1 MIRYG
6 IYAMVLI
13 FAASSAVG
21 AQTTATSNAV
31 DDRLFAAAASESGAA
46 ELALSRLGLEKAAD
60 PELKKFSER
69 MIEDHSMLSKELM
82 TVARSKQVALPEGLG
97 HCARFTLQS
106 LSGLSSEHFDT
117 CYAEAQMVAHKQAV
131 AAIRAEA
138 ERGADADLKALAAK
152 ALPKLKGHMAM
163 IKPIGMKY
171 EKGEAHA
178 AAR

>member
-6 IYAMVLI
+6 IYATILAITV
-13 FAASSAVG
+13 SSSVI
-21 AQTTATSNAV
+21 AQTTASSNAV
-31 DDRLFAAAASESGAA
+31 DDRLFAAAAAESGSA
-46 ELALSRLGLEKAAD
+46 ELALSRLGLEKATD

-69 MIEDHSMLSKELM
+69 MIEDHTMLSKELM

-97 HCARFTLQS
+97 HCAQFTLQS
-106 LSGLSSEHFDT
+106 LSGLSGEHFDK

-131 AAIRAEA
+131 AAFTAES
-138 ERGADADLKALAAK
+138 ERGADAELKSLAAK
-152 ALPKLKGHMAM
+152 ALPKIKGHLAI
-163 IKPIGMKY
+163 IKPIAMKY